1 VISRRSLATA
11 GLAALWPLTAAGAG
25 TSAAQPS
32 GIAGLVLPAGCSQPR
47 PCRPF
52 AAPVFVQVARA
63 STRTVV
69 ATVRLRDFR
78 FRVATAPG
86 TYLVR
91 AVRSMSADA
100 AGGRRVLVRT
110 GAFTLVVLR
119 A

>member
-1 VISRRSLATA
+1 VGTA
-11 GLAALWPLTAAGAG
+11 SLAALWLLTAAGAG
-25 TSAAQPS
+25 TSAVQPS
-32 GIAGLVLPAGCSQPR
+32 GIAGLVVPAGCSQPR
-47 PCRPF
+47 PCRPL

-63 STRTVV
+63 STLAVV
-69 ATVRLRDFR
+69 ATVRLRNFR

-91 AVRSMSADA
+91 VVSSMSADG

-110 GAFTLVVLR
+110 GAFTVVVLR

>member
-1 VISRRSLATA
+1 M
-11 GLAALWPLTAAGAG
+11 
-25 TSAAQPS
+25 QPS

-47 PCRPF
+47 PCRPL
-52 AAPVFVQVARA
+52 AAPAFVQVARA
-63 STRTVV
+63 STLAVV
-69 ATVRLRDFR
+69 TTVRLRNFR

-91 AVRSMSADA
+91 VVSSTSADG

-110 GAFTLVVLR
+110 GAFTVVVLR